1 MFVFWQSETTRLIV
15 NFTKLKREYIL
26 PQLVVKGQE
35 EDGLQKLEQVKYEYD
50 KPHLKSK
57 DLLRTF
63 RHFGVILQN
72 NKKKKFKQ
80 L

>member
-1 MFVFWQSETTRLIV
+1 M
-15 NFTKLKREYIL
+15 

-50 KPHLKSK
+50 KPHLKCK

-63 RHFGVILQN
+63 RHFGIILQE
-72 NKKKKFKQ
+72 KMDK
-80 L
+80 LSIIWIIT

>member
-1 MFVFWQSETTRLIV
+1 M
-15 NFTKLKREYIL
+15 L

-63 RHFGVILQN
+63 RHFGIILQN
-72 NKKKKFKQ
+72 NRKKKIQTTLVIKLSLSQNFCM
-80 L
+80 